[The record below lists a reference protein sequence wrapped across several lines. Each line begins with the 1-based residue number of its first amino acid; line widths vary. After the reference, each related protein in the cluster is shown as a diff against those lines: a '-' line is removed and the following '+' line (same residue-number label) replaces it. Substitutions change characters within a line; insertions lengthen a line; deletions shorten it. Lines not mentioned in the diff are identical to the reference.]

1 MKLFISGIGRLKKKI
16 FSSWTA
22 PLDAGLNLTGVHMKE
37 HARVQKRG
45 L

>member
-1 MKLFISGIGRLKKKI
+1 MELFISGIGRVNQKI

-22 PLDAGLNLTGVHMKE
+22 PHDAGLNLTGVHMKD